1 MGFYCRNGSVGN
13 NQMEAMGFISHHE
26 IEGGLISNRMRS
38 VVVSEFSMGD
48 RFGPRCGVIATED
61 AEIGFYF
68 LVHSFHFAVR
78 LRVISGGEGKVV
90 VEEFSEFV
98 SKGGGELGSSV
109 RDNFVKKSSGEKL
122 CGRRG
127 RQSPWR

>member
-1 MGFYCRNGSVGN
+1 MIVGKFCVRD
-13 NQMEAMGFISHHE
+13 QF
-26 IEGGLISNRMRS
+26 R
-38 VVVSEFSMGD
+38 
-48 RFGPRCGVIATED
+48 PRCGIIATED
-61 AEIGFYF
+61 AKVGLDF
-68 LVHSFHFAVR
+68 LVDSFHFAVR